1 MTHQVTIMPAVKL
14 KLGRDSKP
22 MPQPHAL
29 SIATP
34 PTNGTA
40 VISRKPNKG
49 TTILPAPVRCGTH
62 DDAIPSPKNAPTTAP
77 RRAARD
83 WAGSGCHPSIQQY
96 VTIIFAMGPNNRS
109 TYENSS

>member
-1 MTHQVTIMPAVKL
+1 MTHQVTIMPAVTL
-14 KLGRDSKP
+14 RLGRDSQP

-40 VISRKPNKG
+40 VIRRKPNKG

-77 RRAARD
+77 DGGGQDCSPLVGFPTDDRGAVCRWRCY
-83 WAGSGCHPSIQQY
+83 G
-96 VTIIFAMGPNNRS
+96 
-109 TYENSS
+109 

>member
-1 MTHQVTIMPAVKL
+1 MTHQVTIMPAVTL
-14 KLGRDSKP
+14 RLGRDSQP

-49 TTILPAPVRCGTH
+49 TTILPAPVRCGRWSIFRTRYGVVVG
-62 DDAIPSPKNAPTTAP
+62 TAP
-77 RRAARD
+77 DGGGQDCSPLVGFPTDDRGAVCRWRCY
-83 WAGSGCHPSIQQY
+83 G
-96 VTIIFAMGPNNRS
+96 
-109 TYENSS
+109 